1 LAIVLTP
8 LGSQSTANKENLQ
21 RHFGGGHD
29 ERLFKPRQFVIESYS
44 YSTVCAEGVVTA
56 RVSKG
61 ERIEID
67 VAITSRLLP
76 QESIIYDFAHDE
88 LG

>member
-1 LAIVLTP
+1 MMNGCSSPDNLSSNLIAIPPSVL
-8 LGSQSTANKENLQ
+8 KESL
-21 RHFGGGHD
+21 R
-29 ERLFKPRQFVIESYS
+29 
-44 YSTVCAEGVVTA
+44 A

-76 QESIIYDFAHDE
+76 QELIIYDFAHDE